1 LVNAIDAL
9 INQGAPNLFDPL
21 DIANTHGD
29 QIEVG
34 YREDAER
41 LRNSFFY
48 EIGAQVRRDRLDV
61 FVVDAKHQKADVTR
75 AVIVGISSIKH
86 QCQATSDA
94 SRAPPAKKNRASRHR
109 RQSEKLLTP
118 AKHAANL
125 GACWTLGE

>member
-1 LVNAIDAL
+1 VVKAIFAL
-9 INQGAPNLFDPL
+9 IDQSAPNLSDPL

-29 QIEVG
+29 QIEAR
-34 YREDAER
+34 YRRDAER

-48 EIGAQVRRDRLDV
+48 EIGAQVRGDRLDV
-61 FVVDAKHQKADVTR
+61 FVIDAKHQKVGAMR
-75 AVIVGISSIKH
+75 AVIVGISSIKY

-125 GACWTLGE
+125 GACWALGE